1 MLMPDAESPDLYPK
15 AEPSVLIG
23 IFPAAAV
30 HVRHNAV
37 TESEVLTA
45 AHEQARELA
54 EARSRELRM
63 AAVQEE
69 DEFDEGEREHD
80 DLEEGE
86 LDDRPNGNVIR
97 RPHRPKSLVLAA
109 KPRVKEQPPLP
120 TLTAGDS
127 TVAGQQW
134 PLVDEI
140 ACAIREWHA
149 VSCAC
154 VVVADSSVCRRISLC
169 ASTACSTRWSST
181 STRFSWVADNCCLR
195 CSAATSLSE
204 SAGSAFHG
212 WLSATSRR
220 VLRS

>member
-1 MLMPDAESPDLYPK
+1 MPDAESPDLYPK

-69 DEFDEGEREHD
+69 DEFDDGEREQD
-80 DLEEGE
+80 DELEEGE
-86 LDDRPNGNVIR
+86 HGLDDRPNGNSNVIR

-140 ACAIREWHA
+140 ACAIREWYA
-149 VSCAC
+149 VSCVPRVWWLTTASANISGYARVPSVQRSRPAHRRAVPRPPTT
-154 VVVADSSVCRRISLC
+154 VVSDAEQR
-169 ASTACSTRWSST
+169 
-181 STRFSWVADNCCLR
+181 
-195 CSAATSLSE
+195 
-204 SAGSAFHG
+204 
-212 WLSATSRR
+212 
-220 VLRS
+220 

>member
-30 HVRHNAV
+30 HVRHNAI

-45 AHEQARELA
+45 AHEQARDLA

-69 DEFDEGEREHD
+69 DEFDDVNGEHHEELGEGEHE
-80 DLEEGE
+80 
-86 LDDRPNGNVIR
+86 DDRPNGTSNVIR

-149 VSCAC
+149 VSLC
-154 VVVADSSVCRRISLC
+154 VS
-169 ASTACSTRWSST
+169 
-181 STRFSWVADNCCLR
+181 
-195 CSAATSLSE
+195 
-204 SAGSAFHG
+204 SAGG
-212 WLSATSRR
+212 
-220 VLRS
+220 

>member
-1 MLMPDAESPDLYPK
+1 MLMPDAESTDLYPK

-45 AHEQARELA
+45 AYEQARELA
-54 EARSRELRM
+54 EARVRELRM

-69 DEFDEGEREHD
+69 DESDDGHEDHDEA
-80 DLEEGE
+80 LEGGDHAADE
-86 LDDRPNGNVIR
+86 RPNGNSNVIR

-140 ACAIREWHA
+140 ACAIREWYA
-149 VSCAC
+149 VSLF
-154 VVVADSSVCRRISLC
+154 VFRVEADDSVCQHIWPC
-169 ASTACSTRWSST
+169 ASTVSSTQWFST
-181 STRFSWVADNCCLR
+181 STP
-195 CSAATSLSE
+195 CS
-204 SAGSAFHG
+204 
-212 WLSATSRR
+212 
-220 VLRS
+220 

>member
-1 MLMPDAESPDLYPK
+1 MLMPDAESPDLYPR

-37 TESEVLTA
+37 TESDVLTA

-69 DEFDEGEREHD
+69 DEFDDVNGEHNEELEDAEHS
-80 DLEEGE
+80 
-86 LDDRPNGNVIR
+86 LDDRPNGNGNVIR
-97 RPHRPKSLVLAA
+97 RPHRPRSLVLDA

-140 ACAIREWHA
+140 ACAIREWYA
-149 VSCAC
+149 VSMLLA
-154 VVVADSSVCRRISLC
+154 
-169 ASTACSTRWSST
+169 
-181 STRFSWVADNCCLR
+181 
-195 CSAATSLSE
+195 
-204 SAGSAFHG
+204 
-212 WLSATSRR
+212 
-220 VLRS
+220 